1 MRSTMQ
7 DVPLTVP
14 ALVARARAVHGE
26 LGVTTLLTGPDGQL
40 QLAAGRLRDVLA
52 DADRLAAAL
61 YGLGVRGDAR
71 VATLARNTPAHLAA
85 YLAVPSMGAVLH
97 PVNIRLP
104 AADIAGIL
112 DAAGDEVVLV
122 DADLLAAMA
131 PLLAGRPALRHVV
144 VLDDRLP
151 AAACRPDPGVAAGS
165 EMAAG
170 SGVAAG
176 PPGAPAAELPDIPG
190 VDVHAGRRLLAG
202 ADRDLGAQLLATAR
216 PDELDAAALCF
227 TSGSTGRPRGVA
239 YSHRSIHLHSYG
251 IAAGDAFAF
260 GPADTVLPVV
270 PMFHV
275 LAWGLPYACL
285 LMGAG
290 IALPGTHTDPVALLT
305 LAEAAGVTHAAG
317 VPTVFARILAYLH
330 TDPTRRFPATL
341 RELLVGGAPCPAALL
356 DQFAARGVAVRHAW
370 GMTET
375 SPLGAVARA
384 DPRTD
389 TASARRQQLS
399 QGRLASSVS
408 GRIVGPDGSVLPAD
422 GVAVGELE
430 VRGPWVSGRYL
441 DEPADTVREW
451 LPTGDLATLDADGFL
466 TVVDRVADLVKSGGE
481 WISPRRI
488 ESLLN
493 AVPGV
498 EEAAVVAIEDDI
510 WGQRPAAVLVL
521 AAGCARPGFDA
532 LADAVL
538 ADLPA
543 WQVPDSW
550 WSTAELPRGGTGKVD
565 RAAVAAAVTGGA
577 LTPLHPG
584 AGQPFD
590 ADPEVVS
597 PAGRGPLS

>member
-14 ALVARARAVHGE
+14 ALVARARAIHGG
-26 LGVTTLLTGPDGQL
+26 LPVATLVPGPDGRL
-40 QLAAGRLRDVLA
+40 QAASAPLRDVLGE
-52 DADRLAAAL
+52 ADRLAAVL
-61 YGLGVRGDAR
+61 WSLGIRGDAR
-71 VATLARNTPAHLAA
+71 VATLSRNTPTHLAA

-104 AADIAGIL
+104 GSDIAAIL
-112 DAAGDEVVLV
+112 DAAADEIVLV
-122 DADLLAAMA
+122 DAELLPAMA
-131 PLLAGRPALRHVV
+131 PALAGRPALRHVV
-144 VLDDRLP
+144 VVDDRLP
-151 AAACRPDPGVAAGS
+151 TAAPGTGPAVGRPPLDPPGADLPAIAGVAVHSGRLLLDQADPGVG
-165 EMAAG
+165 
-170 SGVAAG
+170 
-176 PPGAPAAELPDIPG
+176 AEL
-190 VDVHAGRRLLAG
+190 LA
-202 ADRDLGAQLLATAR
+202 AAH

-275 LAWGLPYACL
+275 MAWGLPYASL
-285 LMGAG
+285 LIGTG
-290 IALPGTHTDPVALLT
+290 IALPGAYTDPVALLT
-305 LAEAAGVTHAAG
+305 LAEVAGVTHAAG
-317 VPTVFARILAYLH
+317 VPTVFARMLAYLR
-330 TDPTRRFPATL
+330 TDPTWRFPATL
-341 RELLVGGAPCPAALL
+341 RELLVGGAPCPPALL
-356 DQFAARGVAVRHAW
+356 DEFAARGVAVRHAW

-384 DPRTD
+384 DPRAD

-408 GRIVGPDGSVLPAD
+408 GRVVGPDGAVLPAD
-422 GVAVGELE
+422 GAAVGELQ

-441 DEPADTVREW
+441 DESAESVREW
-451 LPTGDLATLDADGFL
+451 LPTGDLATLDGDGFL

-488 ESLLN
+488 ETLLT
-493 AVPGV
+493 AVAGV
-498 EEAAVVAIEDDI
+498 ADAAVVAVHDDI

-521 AAGCARPGFDA
+521 TEAGAPPSCDA

-543 WQVPDSW
+543 WQVPDTW
-550 WSTAELPRGGTGKVD
+550 WSTTELPRGATGKVD
-565 RAAVAAAVTGGA
+565 RAAVAAAVAAGG
-577 LTPLHPG
+577 LTRLHPADG
-584 AGQPFD
+584 RSFD
-590 ADPEVVS
+590 PDPETVS
-597 PAGRGPLS
+597 PAGRGPLP

>member
-14 ALVARARAVHGE
+14 ALVARARAIHGE
-26 LGVTTLLTGPDGQL
+26 LGVSTLATGPDGQL
-40 QLAAGRLRDVLA
+40 ELASGRLRDVLVE
-52 DADRLAAAL
+52 ADRLAAAL

-104 AADIAGIL
+104 VADIAGIL
-112 DAAGDEVVLV
+112 DAAADEVVLV
-122 DADLLAAMA
+122 DADLLPAMA
-131 PLLAGRPALRHVV
+131 PLLGRRPALRHVV
-144 VLDDRLP
+144 VLDDLLP
-151 AAACRPDPGVAAGS
+151 TVAGEAPVPELPVIAGVA
-165 EMAAG
+165 
-170 SGVAAG
+170 
-176 PPGAPAAELPDIPG
+176 
-190 VDVHAGRRLLAG
+190 VHAGRLLLDAADPGVGAELLA
-202 ADRDLGAQLLATAR
+202 AAR

-275 LAWGLPYACL
+275 MAWGLPYACL
-285 LMGAG
+285 LIGSG
-290 IALPGTHTDPVALLT
+290 LALPGAHSDPVALLT
-305 LAEAAGVTHAAG
+305 LTEAAGVTHAAG
-317 VPTVFARILAYLH
+317 VPTVFARILAYLR
-330 TDPTRRFPATL
+330 TDPTWRFPATL
-341 RELLVGGAPCPAALL
+341 RELLVGGAPCPPSLM
-356 DQFAARGVAVRHAW
+356 DGFAARGVAVRHAW

-375 SPLGAVARA
+375 SPLGSVARA

-389 TASARRQQLS
+389 TATARRQELS

-408 GRIVGPDGSVLPAD
+408 GRIVGPDGAVLPAD
-422 GVAVGELE
+422 GVAVGELQ

-451 LPTGDLATLDADGFL
+451 LPTGDLATLDGDGFL
-466 TVVDRVADLVKSGGE
+466 TVMDRVADLVKSGGE

-488 ESLLN
+488 ETLLTG
-493 AVPGV
+493 VPGI
-498 EEAAVVAIEDDI
+498 EEASVVAVEDDI

-521 AAGCARPGFDA
+521 ADGCGQPTFDA
-532 LADAVL
+532 LTDAVL
-538 ADLPA
+538 TDLPA
-543 WQVPDSW
+543 WQVPDTW
-550 WSTAELPRGGTGKVD
+550 WSTTQLPRGGTGKVD
-565 RAAVAAAVTGGA
+565 RAAVAAAIAGGA
-577 LTPLHPG
+577 LTRLHPA
-584 AGQPFD
+584 AGHPFD

-597 PAGRGPLS
+597 PAGRRPLP

>member
-14 ALVARARAVHGE
+14 ALVARARAIHGE
-26 LGVTTLLTGPDGQL
+26 LGVSTLAAGPDGQL
-40 QLAAGRLRDVLA
+40 ELASGRLRDVLVE
-52 DADRLAAAL
+52 ADRLAAAL

-104 AADIAGIL
+104 VADIAGIL
-112 DAAGDEVVLV
+112 DAAADEVVLV
-122 DADLLAAMA
+122 DADLLPAMA
-131 PLLAGRPALRHVV
+131 PLLARRPALRHVV
-144 VLDDRLP
+144 VLDDLLP
-151 AAACRPDPGVAAGS
+151 TAAGEAPVRELPVIAGVA
-165 EMAAG
+165 
-170 SGVAAG
+170 
-176 PPGAPAAELPDIPG
+176 
-190 VDVHAGRRLLAG
+190 VHAGRLLLDAADPGVGAELLA
-202 ADRDLGAQLLATAR
+202 AAR

-275 LAWGLPYACL
+275 MAWGLPYACL
-285 LMGAG
+285 LIGSG
-290 IALPGTHTDPVALLT
+290 LALPGAHSDPVALLT
-305 LAEAAGVTHAAG
+305 LTEAAGVTHAAG
-317 VPTVFARILAYLH
+317 VPTVFARILAYLR
-330 TDPTRRFPATL
+330 TDPTWRFPATL
-341 RELLVGGAPCPAALL
+341 RELLVGGAPCPPSLL
-356 DQFAARGVAVRHAW
+356 DGFAARGVAVRHAW

-375 SPLGAVARA
+375 SPLGSVARA

-389 TASARRQQLS
+389 TATARRQELS

-408 GRIVGPDGSVLPAD
+408 GRIVGPDGAVLPAD
-422 GVAVGELE
+422 GVAVGELQ

-451 LPTGDLATLDADGFL
+451 LPTGDLATLDGDGFL
-466 TVVDRVADLVKSGGE
+466 TVMDRVADLVKSGGE

-488 ESLLN
+488 ETLLTG
-493 AVPGV
+493 VPGI
-498 EEAAVVAIEDDI
+498 EEASVVAVEDDI

-521 AAGCARPGFDA
+521 ADGCGQPSFDA
-532 LADAVL
+532 LTDAVL
-538 ADLPA
+538 TDLPA
-543 WQVPDSW
+543 WQVPDTW

-565 RAAVAAAVTGGA
+565 RAAVAAAIAGGA
-577 LTPLHPG
+577 LTRLHPA
-584 AGQPFD
+584 AGHPFD

-597 PAGRGPLS
+597 PAGRRPLP